1 MARARTGGS
10 VKPKL
15 NILAYGPTGAGKSSI
30 LLQMAYFKREDGTP
44 WRILLLDHESG
55 GADEVIEELEA
66 HGIDTRNIYIVYTQ
80 SIKETKDYI
89 NKVRDHEPFYE
100 LDECGDET
108 DDIVKDAY
116 GEQFVADAI
125 ICDGTSVLKLTNTQS
140 LLDLSRKRNKIKAE
154 KANATAEEKFVATA
168 NANLELKDYSQ
179 LNYAGQDL
187 VLTLMACGA
196 HVGITAREKDEQIT
210 VQTDDGKTT
219 SVSTGKKTFDS
230 YKGMDYN
237 VKTILRMFRDENDQ
251 VCCVVEKDRTKRHPV
266 GTILEDPSLL
276 DWEEVVSKGKG
287 HKDFVIKN
295 DLDKAIEA
303 DQKIFEKQMLGADT
317 TSEPVKDTSADDIA
331 ALRSG
336 IKEAIQKLSPV
347 EKKAMQAK
355 LADAGLPTAYNKVT
369 DTEVLAKILSI
380 VTPA

>member
-1 MARARTGGS
+1 MARARSGGS

-15 NILAYGPTGAGKSSI
+15 NILAYGPTGAGKSTL

-55 GADEVIEELEA
+55 GADEVIDELEN

-108 DDIVKDAY
+108 DEIVKDAY

-125 ICDGTSVLKLTNTQS
+125 ITDGTSVLKLTNTQS

-154 KANATAEEKFVATA
+154 KSGATAEEKFVATA

-196 HVGITAREKDEQIT
+196 HVGITAREKDETIS
-210 VQTDDGKTT
+210 VKGDDGKVT
-219 SVSTGKKTFDS
+219 SVATGKKTFDS

-276 DWEEVVSKGKG
+276 DWEEVVAKGKG
-287 HKDFVIKN
+287 NKDFVLKN

-303 DQKIFEKQMLGADT
+303 DQKIFEKQMLGSDAAADT
-317 TSEPVKDTSADDIA
+317 AKDASSDDVATLKAEIKA
-331 ALRSG
+331 A
-336 IKEAIQKLSPV
+336 ITKLSPV
-347 EKKAMQAK
+347 EKKEMQSK
-355 LADAGLPTAYNKVT
+355 LTEKNLPTAYTKVNSV
-369 DTEVLAKILSI
+369 DVLTKILEI
-380 VTPA
+380 VNG

>member
-1 MARARTGGS
+1 MARARSGGS

-15 NILAYGPTGAGKSSI
+15 NILAYGPTGAGKSSL
-30 LLQMAYFKREDGTP
+30 LLQMAYFKRDDGTP

-55 GADEVIEELEA
+55 GADEVIEELEN

-108 DDIVKDAY
+108 DEIVKDAY
-116 GEQFVADAI
+116 GDQFVADAI
-125 ICDGTSVLKLTNTQS
+125 ITDGTSVLKLTNTQS

-154 KANATAEEKFVATA
+154 KSGATAEEKFVATA

-196 HVGITAREKDEQIT
+196 HVGITAREKDETIS
-210 VQTDDGKTT
+210 VQGDDGKVT
-219 SVSTGKKTFDS
+219 SVATGKKTFDS

-251 VCCVVEKDRTKRHPV
+251 VCCVVEKDRTKRYPV

-276 DWEEVVSKGKG
+276 DWEDVVTKGKG
-287 HKDFVIKN
+287 NKDFVLKN

-303 DQKIFEKQMLGADT
+303 DQKIFEKQMLGSDAEADT
-317 TSEPVKDTSADDIA
+317 AKDTSSDDIA
-331 ALRSG
+331 ALKAE
-336 IKEAIQKLSPV
+336 IKAAIQKLSPV
-347 EKKAMQAK
+347 EKKDMQGKLTEAK
-355 LADAGLPTAYNKVT
+355 LPTAYTKVT
-369 DTEVLAKILSI
+369 DQETLAKILSI
-380 VTPA
+380 VAQ

>member
-1 MARARTGGS
+1 MARARSGGS

-44 WRILLLDHESG
+44 WRILFLDHESG
-55 GADEVIEELEA
+55 GADEAIEELEKN
-66 HGIDTRNIYIVYTQ
+66 GVDTRNIYIVYTQ

-100 LDECGDET
+100 LDEYGDET
-108 DDIVKDAY
+108 DEIVKDAY

-125 ICDGTSVLKLTNTQS
+125 ITDGTSVLKLTNTQS

-154 KANATAEEKFVATA
+154 KSGATAEEKFVATA

-187 VLTLMACGA
+187 VLTLMACGV
-196 HVGITAREKDEQIT
+196 HVGITAREKDEQVT
-210 VQTDDGKTT
+210 VQTDDGKTM
-219 SVSTGKKTFDS
+219 SVATGKKTFDS

-237 VKTILRMFRDENDQ
+237 VKTILRMFRDEDDQ

-266 GTILEDPSLL
+266 GTVLEDPSLL
-276 DWEEVVSKGKG
+276 DWETVVSSGHGK
-287 HKDFVIKN
+287 KDFVIKN

-303 DQKIFEKQMLGADT
+303 DQKIFEKQMLGAD
-317 TSEPVKDTSADDIA
+317 SAAEEKADNASNAAAELKAQIKAAISKLNPVQKNE
-331 ALRSG
+331 
-336 IKEAIQKLSPV
+336 IK
-347 EKKAMQAK
+347 AK
-355 LADAGLPTAYNKVT
+355 LTENNLPVQYNKETNV
-369 DTEVLAKILSI
+369 DTLKQILDLI
-380 VTPA
+380 TE

>member
-1 MARARTGGS
+1 MARARNGGS

-55 GADEVIEELEA
+55 GADEAIEELEKN
-66 HGIDTRNIYIVYTQ
+66 GIDTRNIYIVYTQ
-80 SIKETKDYI
+80 SVKETKDYI

-100 LDECGDET
+100 LDEYGDET
-108 DDIVKDAY
+108 DEIVKDAY

-125 ICDGTSVLKLTNTQS
+125 ITDGTTVLKLTNTQS

-154 KANATAEEKFVATA
+154 KSGATAEEKFVATA

-196 HVGITAREKDEQIT
+196 HVGITAREKDEQVT

-219 SVSTGKKTFDS
+219 SVYTGKKTFDS

-251 VCCVVEKDRTKRHPV
+251 VCCVVEKDRTKRYAA
-266 GTILEDPSLL
+266 GTVLEDPSLL
-276 DWEEVVSKGKG
+276 DWEEIVTSGHGKR
-287 HKDFVIKN
+287 DFVIKN

-303 DQKIFEKQMLGADT
+303 DQKIFEKQMLGADST
-317 TSEPVKDTSADDIA
+317 PEVTSPVNNNVAELQA
-331 ALRSG
+331 E
-336 IKEAIQKLSPV
+336 IKVKVNGFNPV
-347 EKKAMQAK
+347 EKKAMKEK
-355 LADAGLPTAYNKVT
+355 LTKANLPTAFNKVT
-369 DTEVLAKILSI
+369 DEEVLKKILAVVSE
-380 VTPA
+380 

>member
-1 MARARTGGS
+1 MARARNGGS

-15 NILAYGPTGAGKSSI
+15 NILAYGPTGAGKSTI
-30 LLQMAYFKREDGTP
+30 LLNMAYFKREDGTP
-44 WRILLLDHESG
+44 WRILLIDNESG
-55 GADEVIEELEA
+55 GADEAIDELEKN
-66 HGIDTRNIYIVYTQ
+66 GVDTRNIYIVYTQ
-80 SIKETKDYI
+80 SVKETKDYI

-125 ICDGTSVLKLTNTQS
+125 IVDGTSVLKLTNTQS

-154 KANATAEEKFVATA
+154 KSGATAEEKFVATA

-179 LNYAGQDL
+179 LNYSGQDL

-196 HVGITAREKDEQIT
+196 HVGITAREKDEQVT

-219 SVSTGKKTFDS
+219 SVYTGRKTFDS

-237 VKTILRMFRDENDQ
+237 VKTILRMFRDEDDQ
-251 VCCVVEKDRTKRHPV
+251 VCCVVEKDRTKRYAV
-266 GTILEDPSLL
+266 GTVLDDPSLL
-276 DWEEVVSKGKG
+276 DWEEIVASGHGK
-287 HKDFVIKN
+287 KDFVIKN

-303 DQKIFEKQMLGADT
+303 DQKVFEKQMLGDDSV
-317 TSEPVKDTSADDIA
+317 SEA
-331 ALRSG
+331 AAPKSDNVAELQTA
-336 IKEAIQKLSPV
+336 IKAAVNGLSPV
-347 EKKAMQAK
+347 DKKAMKEK
-355 LADAGLPTAYNKVT
+355 LTKAELPTAFNKVT
-369 DTEVLAKILSI
+369 DEETLKKILAI
-380 VTPA
+380 VSE

>member
-1 MARARTGGS
+1 MARARNGGS

-44 WRILLLDHESG
+44 WRILFLDHESG
-55 GADEVIEELEA
+55 GADEAIEELA
-66 HGIDTRNIYIVYTQ
+66 KNGIDTRNIYIVYTQ

-100 LDECGDET
+100 LDEYGDET
-108 DDIVKDAY
+108 DEIVKDAY

-125 ICDGTSVLKLTNTQS
+125 ITDGTSVLKLTNTQS

-154 KANATAEEKFVATA
+154 KSGATAEEKFVATA

-187 VLTLMACGA
+187 VLTLMACGV
-196 HVGITAREKDEQIT
+196 HVGITAREKDEQIS
-210 VQTDDGKTT
+210 VQTDDGKVTT
-219 SVSTGKKTFDS
+219 VSTGKKTFDS

-237 VKTILRMFRDENDQ
+237 VKTILRMFRDEDDQ
-251 VCCVVEKDRTKRHPV
+251 VCCVVEKDRTKRYPA
-266 GTILEDPSLL
+266 GTVLEDPSLL
-276 DWEEVVSKGKG
+276 DWEEIVSSGHGK
-287 HKDFVIKN
+287 KDFVIKN

-303 DQKIFEKQMLGADT
+303 DQKIFEKQMLGD
-317 TSEPVKDTSADDIA
+317 DSAPEA
-331 ALRSG
+331 AVSKNDNVAELQSA
-336 IKEAIQKLSPV
+336 IKAAVNGLSPV
-347 EKKAMQAK
+347 EKKAMKEK
-355 LADAGLPTAYNKVT
+355 LTKAELPTAFNKVT
-369 DTEVLAKILSI
+369 DEDTLKKILAVVSE
-380 VTPA
+380 

>member
-1 MARARTGGS
+1 MARARNGGS

-55 GADEVIEELEA
+55 GADEAIEELEKN
-66 HGIDTRNIYIVYTQ
+66 GIDTRNIYIVYTQ
-80 SIKETKDYI
+80 SVKETKDYI

-100 LDECGDET
+100 LDEYGEET
-108 DDIVKDAY
+108 DEIVKDAY

-125 ICDGTSVLKLTNTQS
+125 ITDGTSVLKLTNTQS

-154 KANATAEEKFVATA
+154 KSGATAEEKFVATA

-187 VLTLMACGA
+187 VLTLMACGV
-196 HVGITAREKDEQIT
+196 HVGITAREKDEQVT

-219 SVSTGKKTFDS
+219 SVYTGKKTFDS

-237 VKTILRMFRDENDQ
+237 VKTILRMFRDEDDQ
-251 VCCVVEKDRTKRHPV
+251 VCCVVEKDRTKRHAV
-266 GTILEDPSLL
+266 GTVLEDPSLL
-276 DWEEVVSKGKG
+276 DWEEVVTSGHGK
-287 HKDFVIKN
+287 KDFVIKN

-303 DQKIFEKQMLGADT
+303 DQKIFEKQMLGADYAPET
-317 TSEPVKDTSADDIA
+317 EAKANNNVAELQAAIKNAINGLNPVAK
-331 ALRSG
+331 
-336 IKEAIQKLSPV
+336 KEMKEKLT
-347 EKKAMQAK
+347 KAN
-355 LADAGLPTAYNKVT
+355 LPTAFNKVT
-369 DTEVLAKILSI
+369 DEEVLKQILAI
-380 VTPA
+380 VSE

>member
-1 MARARTGGS
+1 MARARSGGS

-15 NILAYGPTGAGKSSI
+15 NIMAYGPTGSGKSTI
-30 LLQMAYFKREDGTP
+30 LMQMSYFKREDGTP
-44 WRILLLDHESG
+44 WRILLIDNESG
-55 GADEVIEELEA
+55 GADEVVEELENN
-66 HGIDTRNIYIVYTQ
+66 GIDTRNIYIVYTQ

-100 LDECGDET
+100 LDDCGEET

-125 ICDGTSVLKLTNTQS
+125 VVDGTSVLKLTNTQS

-154 KANATAEEKFVATA
+154 KSGATAEEKFVATA

-179 LNYAGQDL
+179 LNYTGQDL

-196 HVGITAREKDEQIT
+196 HVGITAREKDET
-210 VQTDDGKTT
+210 VQVKGDDGKVTNVT
-219 SVSTGKKTFDS
+219 TGKKTFDS

-276 DWEEVVSKGKG
+276 DWEDVVTKGQG
-287 HKDFVIKN
+287 NKDFVLKN

-303 DQKIFEKQMLGADT
+303 DYKIFEKQMLGSDATPEKADT
-317 TSEPVKDTSADDIA
+317 SETDAA
-331 ALRSG
+331 ALIAE
-336 IKEAIQKLSPV
+336 IKAVIQKFNPV
-347 EKKAMQAK
+347 EKKEMQGK
-355 LADAGLPTAYNKVT
+355 LTAAGLPTAYNKVKDVET
-369 DTEVLAKILSI
+369 LGKILSI
-380 VTPA
+380 VAK

>member
-1 MARARTGGS
+1 MARARNGGS

-44 WRILLLDHESG
+44 WRILFLDHESG
-55 GADEVIEELEA
+55 GADEAIDELA
-66 HGIDTRNIYIVYTQ
+66 NNGIDTRNIYIVYTQ

-100 LDECGDET
+100 LDEYGEET
-108 DDIVKDAY
+108 DEIVKDAY

-125 ICDGTSVLKLTNTQS
+125 ITDGTSVLKLTNTQS

-154 KANATAEEKFVATA
+154 KSGATAEEKFVATA

-187 VLTLMACGA
+187 VLTLMACGV
-196 HVGITAREKDEQIT
+196 HVGITAREKDEQIS
-210 VQTDDGKTT
+210 VQTEDGKVT

-251 VCCVVEKDRTKRHPV
+251 VCCVVEKDRTKRYPA

-276 DWEEVVSKGKG
+276 DWEEIVSSGHGK
-287 HKDFVIKN
+287 KDFVIKN

-303 DQKIFEKQMLGADT
+303 DQKIFEKQMLGGD
-317 TSEPVKDTSADDIA
+317 SVKDETENNNTADYQ
-331 ALRSG
+331 
-336 IKEAIQKLSPV
+336 AIQAEIKSIVSVLSPV
-347 EKKAMQAK
+347 AKKEMKAK
-355 LADAGLPTAYNKVT
+355 LEAAGLPVSYNKVT
-369 DTEVLAKILSI
+369 DVAILNKILEVVS
-380 VTPA
+380 A

>member
-1 MARARTGGS
+1 MARARNGGS

-15 NILAYGPTGAGKSSI
+15 NILAYGPTGAGKSTI

-55 GADEVIEELEA
+55 GADEAIEELEKN
-66 HGIDTRNIYIVYTQ
+66 GIDTRNIYIVYTQ

-100 LDECGDET
+100 LDDCGDET
-108 DDIVKDAY
+108 DEIVKDAY
-116 GEQFVADAI
+116 GNQFVPDAI
-125 ICDGTSVLKLTNTQS
+125 ITDGTSVLKLTNTQS

-154 KANATAEEKFVATA
+154 KSGATAEEKFVATA

-187 VLTLMACGA
+187 VLTLMACGV
-196 HVGITAREKDEQIT
+196 HVGITAREKDETIT

-237 VKTILRMFRDENDQ
+237 VKTILRMFRDEDDQ

-276 DWEEVVSKGKG
+276 DWEEVVSSGNNKKE
-287 HKDFVIKN
+287 FIIKN

-303 DQKIFEKQMLGADT
+303 DQKIFEKQMLGGDSV
-317 TSEPVKDTSADDIA
+317 SEVA
-331 ALRSG
+331 APKNDNVAELQAA
-336 IKEAIQKLSPV
+336 IKSVVNGLSPV
-347 EKKAMQAK
+347 EKKAMKEK
-355 LADAGLPTAYNKVT
+355 LTKAELPTAFNKVT
-369 DTEVLAKILSI
+369 DEDTLKKILAAVSE
-380 VTPA
+380 

>member
-1 MARARTGGS
+1 MARARSGGS

-15 NILAYGPTGAGKSSI
+15 NILAYGPTGAGKSTL

-44 WRILLLDHESG
+44 WRILFLDHESG
-55 GADEVIEELEA
+55 GADEVIEDLEKN
-66 HGIDTRNIYIVYTQ
+66 GIDTRNIYIVYTQ

-100 LDECGDET
+100 LDECGEET
-108 DDIVKDAY
+108 DEIVKDAY
-116 GEQFVADAI
+116 GEQFVPDAI
-125 ICDGTSVLKLTNTQS
+125 ITDGTSVLKLTNTQS

-154 KANATAEEKFVATA
+154 KSGATAEEKFVATA

-187 VLTLMACGA
+187 VLTLMACGV

-210 VQTDDGKTT
+210 VKTDDGKTT
-219 SVSTGKKTFDS
+219 TVSTGKKTFDS

-237 VKTILRMFRDENDQ
+237 VKTILRMFRDEDDQ

-276 DWEEVVSKGKG
+276 DWEEVVSNGRGK
-287 HKDFVIKN
+287 KDFVIKN

-303 DQKIFEKQMLGADT
+303 DQKIFEKQMLGGDSA
-317 TSEPVKDTSADDIA
+317 SETAAPKNDNVSELQSAIKA
-331 ALRSG
+331 AVNG
-336 IKEAIQKLSPV
+336 LSPV
-347 EKKAMQAK
+347 EKKAMKDK
-355 LADAGLPTAYNKVT
+355 LTDADLPTAFNKVT
-369 DTEVLAKILSI
+369 DEEILKKILAI
-380 VTPA
+380 VSK

>member
-1 MARARTGGS
+1 MARARNGGS

-44 WRILLLDHESG
+44 WRILFLDHESG
-55 GADEVIEELEA
+55 GADEAIEELGKN
-66 HGIDTRNIYIVYTQ
+66 GIDTRNIYIVYTQ

-100 LDECGDET
+100 LDEYGEET
-108 DDIVKDAY
+108 DEIVKDAY

-125 ICDGTSVLKLTNTQS
+125 ITDGTSVLKLTNTQS

-154 KANATAEEKFVATA
+154 KSGATAEERFVATA

-187 VLTLMACGA
+187 VLTLMACGV
-196 HVGITAREKDEQIT
+196 HVGITAREKDEQIS
-210 VQTDDGKTT
+210 VQTEDGKVT
-219 SVSTGKKTFDS
+219 SVSTGRKTFDS

-251 VCCVVEKDRTKRHPV
+251 VCCVVEKDRTKRYPA

-276 DWEEVVSKGKG
+276 DWEEIVSSG
-287 HKDFVIKN
+287 HDKKDFVIKN

-303 DQKIFEKQMLGADT
+303 DQKIFEKQMLGDDSAKAE
-317 TSEPVKDTSADDIA
+317 SEDNNA
-331 ALRSG
+331 ANYQAVQAE
-336 IKEAIQKLSPV
+336 IKSIVSVLSPV
-347 EKKAMQAK
+347 AKKEMKAK
-355 LADAGLPTAYNKVT
+355 LEAAGLPISYNKVT
-369 DTEVLAKILSI
+369 DIEVLNKILKI
-380 VTPA
+380 VSA

>member
-1 MARARTGGS
+1 MARARNGGS

-44 WRILLLDHESG
+44 WRILFLDHESG
-55 GADEVIEELEA
+55 GADEAIDELA
-66 HGIDTRNIYIVYTQ
+66 NNGIDTRNIYIVYTQ

-100 LDECGDET
+100 LDEYGEET
-108 DDIVKDAY
+108 DEIVKDAY

-125 ICDGTSVLKLTNTQS
+125 ITDGTSVLKLTNTQS

-154 KANATAEEKFVATA
+154 KSGATAEEKFVATA

-187 VLTLMACGA
+187 VLTLMACGV
-196 HVGITAREKDEQIT
+196 HVGITAREKDEQIS
-210 VQTDDGKTT
+210 VQTEDGKVT

-251 VCCVVEKDRTKRHPV
+251 VCCVVEKDRTKRYPA

-276 DWEEVVSKGKG
+276 DWEEIVSSGHGK
-287 HKDFVIKN
+287 KDFVIKN

-303 DQKIFEKQMLGADT
+303 DQKIFEKQMLGSDSSKEEVENNNVADYQ
-317 TSEPVKDTSADDIA
+317 
-331 ALRSG
+331 
-336 IKEAIQKLSPV
+336 AIQAEIKSIVSVLSPIA
-347 EKKAMQAK
+347 KKEMKAK
-355 LADAGLPTAYNKVT
+355 LEAAGLPISYNKIT
-369 DTEVLAKILSI
+369 DMETLNKILEVVS
-380 VTPA
+380 A

>member
-1 MARARTGGS
+1 MARARSGGS

-15 NILAYGPTGAGKSSI
+15 NILAYGPTGAGKSSL

-55 GADEVIEELEA
+55 GADEVVEELENN
-66 HGIDTRNIYIVYTQ
+66 GIDTRNIYIVYTQ

-108 DDIVKDAY
+108 DEVVKDAY

-125 ICDGTSVLKLTNTQS
+125 ITDGTSVLKLTNTQS

-154 KANATAEEKFVATA
+154 KSGATAEEKFVATA

-196 HVGITAREKDEQIT
+196 HVGITAREKDETIS
-210 VQTDDGKTT
+210 VQGDDGKVT
-219 SVSTGKKTFDS
+219 SVATGKKTFDS

-251 VCCVVEKDRTKRHPV
+251 VCCAVEKDRTKRYPV

-276 DWEEVVSKGKG
+276 DWDEVVAKGKG
-287 HKDFVIKN
+287 NKDFVLKN
-295 DLDKAIEA
+295 DLNKAIET
-303 DQKIFEKQMLGADT
+303 DQKIFEKQMLGSDAANET
-317 TSEPVKDTSADDIA
+317 VKDTAAEDIA
-331 ALRSG
+331 ALKAE
-336 IKEAIQKLSPV
+336 IKEAIQKLNPI
-347 EKKAMQAK
+347 EKKEMQGKLTEAK
-355 LADAGLPTAYNKVT
+355 LPTAYNKVNDQET
-369 DTEVLAKILSI
+369 LAKILAI
-380 VTPA
+380 VAQ

>member
-1 MARARTGGS
+1 MARARSGGS

-15 NILAYGPTGAGKSSI
+15 NILAYGPTGAGKSSL
-30 LLQMAYFKREDGTP
+30 LLQMAYFKRDDGTP

-55 GADEVIEELEA
+55 GADEAVEELEN

-100 LDECGDET
+100 LDDCGEET
-108 DDIVKDAY
+108 DEIVKDAY

-125 ICDGTSVLKLTNTQS
+125 IADGTSVLKLTNTQS

-179 LNYAGQDL
+179 LNYTGQDL
-187 VLTLMACGA
+187 VLTLMACGV
-196 HVGITAREKDEQIT
+196 HVGITAREKDETIS
-210 VQTDDGKTT
+210 VKGDDGKVT
-219 SVSTGKKTFDS
+219 SVATGKKTFDS

-276 DWEEVVSKGKG
+276 DWEEVVAKGKG
-287 HKDFVIKN
+287 SKDFVLKN

-303 DQKIFEKQMLGADT
+303 DQKIFEKQMLGSDATTDT
-317 TSEPVKDTSADDIA
+317 TNNTSADDIA
-331 ALRSG
+331 ALKAE
-336 IKEAIQKLSPV
+336 IKAAIQKLSPV
-347 EKKAMQAK
+347 EKKEMQSK
-355 LADAGLPTAYNKVT
+355 LTAAGLPTAYTKVT
-369 DTEVLAKILSI
+369 DTETLAKILSI
-380 VTPA
+380 VAQ

>member
-1 MARARTGGS
+1 MARARSGGS

-55 GADEVIEELEA
+55 GADEAIEELGKN
-66 HGIDTRNIYIVYTQ
+66 GIDTRNIYIVYTQ
-80 SIKETKDYI
+80 SVKETKDYI
-89 NKVRDHEPFYE
+89 NKVRDREPFYE
-100 LDECGDET
+100 LDEYGDET
-108 DDIVKDAY
+108 DEIVKDAY
-116 GEQFVADAI
+116 GEQFVPDAI
-125 ICDGTSVLKLTNTQS
+125 ITDGTSVLKLTNTQS

-154 KANATAEEKFVATA
+154 KSGATAEEKFVATA

-187 VLTLMACGA
+187 VLTLMACGV
-196 HVGITAREKDEQIT
+196 HVGITAREKDEQIS
-210 VQTDDGKTT
+210 VRTDDGKVT

-251 VCCVVEKDRTKRHPV
+251 VCCVVEKDRTKRYPA
-266 GTILEDPSLL
+266 GTVLEDPSLL
-276 DWEEVVSKGKG
+276 DWEEIVSSGRGK
-287 HKDFVIKN
+287 KDFVIKN

-303 DQKIFEKQMLGADT
+303 DQKIFEKQMLGADYT
-317 TSEPVKDTSADDIA
+317 PETPAPVNNNVVELQAE
-331 ALRSG
+331 
-336 IKEAIQKLSPV
+336 IKEKINGLNPV
-347 EKKAMQAK
+347 EKKAMKDK
-355 LADAGLPTAYNKVT
+355 LTKAELPVAYTKVT
-369 DTEVLAKILSI
+369 DTEVLKQILEI
-380 VTPA
+380 VSE

>member
-1 MARARTGGS
+1 MARARNGGS

-55 GADEVIEELEA
+55 GADEAIEELEKN
-66 HGIDTRNIYIVYTQ
+66 GVDTRNIYIVYTQ
-80 SIKETKDYI
+80 SVKETKDYI
-89 NKVRDHEPFYE
+89 NKVRDREPFYE
-100 LDECGDET
+100 LDEYGDET
-108 DDIVKDAY
+108 DEIVKDAY

-125 ICDGTSVLKLTNTQS
+125 ITDGTTVLKLTNTQS

-154 KANATAEEKFVATA
+154 KSGATAEEKFVATA

-196 HVGITAREKDEQIT
+196 HVGITAREKDEQVT
-210 VQTDDGKTT
+210 VQTDDGKTA
-219 SVSTGKKTFDS
+219 SVYTGKKTFDS

-251 VCCVVEKDRTKRHPV
+251 VCCVVEKDRTKRYSA
-266 GTILEDPSLL
+266 GTVLEDPSLL
-276 DWEEVVSKGKG
+276 DWEEVVASGNGK
-287 HKDFVIKN
+287 KDFVIKN

-303 DQKIFEKQMLGADT
+303 DQKIFEKQMLGADST
-317 TSEPVKDTSADDIA
+317 TEVAAPSNNNVVELQAEIKSAVNG
-331 ALRSG
+331 LN
-336 IKEAIQKLSPV
+336 PV
-347 EKKAMQAK
+347 EKKSMKEK
-355 LADAGLPTAYNKVT
+355 LTKANLPTAFNKVT
-369 DTEVLAKILSI
+369 DEEVLKQILAI
-380 VTPA
+380 VAGD

>member
-30 LLQMAYFKREDGTP
+30 LLQMAYFKRDDGTP

-100 LDECGDET
+100 LDEYGEET

-154 KANATAEEKFVATA
+154 KSGATAEEKFVATA

-196 HVGITAREKDEQIT
+196 HVGITAREKDEQVT

-251 VCCVVEKDRTKRHPV
+251 VCCVVEKDRTKRHTV
-266 GTILEDPSLL
+266 GTVLEDPSLL
-276 DWEEVVSKGKG
+276 DWEEVVSKGKE

-303 DQKIFEKQMLGADT
+303 DQKIFEKQMLGSDYTAEPTQD
-317 TSEPVKDTSADDIA
+317 TSEADVA
-331 ALRSG
+331 ALKAEINAAVS
-336 IKEAIQKLSPV
+336 KLSPV
-347 EKKAMQAK
+347 EKKEMKSK
-355 LADAGLPTAYNKVT
+355 LIAAGLPVAYPKETNPET
-369 DTEVLAKILSI
+369 LAKILSI
-380 VTPA
+380 VAP

>member
-1 MARARTGGS
+1 MARARSGGS

-55 GADEVIEELEA
+55 GADEAIEELEKN
-66 HGIDTRNIYIVYTQ
+66 GIDTRNIYIVYTQ

-100 LDECGDET
+100 LDEYGEET
-108 DDIVKDAY
+108 DEIVKDAY

-125 ICDGTSVLKLTNTQS
+125 ITDGTSVLKLTNTQS

-154 KANATAEEKFVATA
+154 KSGATAEEKFVATA

-187 VLTLMACGA
+187 VLTLMACGV
-196 HVGITAREKDEQIT
+196 HVGITAREKDEQIS
-210 VQTDDGKTT
+210 VQTDDGKVT
-219 SVSTGKKTFDS
+219 SVSTGRKTFDS

-237 VKTILRMFRDENDQ
+237 VKTILRMFRDEDDQ
-251 VCCVVEKDRTKRHPV
+251 VCCVVEKDRTKRYPA
-266 GTILEDPSLL
+266 GTVLEDPSLL
-276 DWEEVVSKGKG
+276 DWEEIVSSGHGK
-287 HKDFVIKN
+287 KEFVIKN

-303 DQKIFEKQMLGADT
+303 DQKIFEKQMLGDDSV
-317 TSEPVKDTSADDIA
+317 SEAAAPKNDNVAELQASIKSAVN
-331 ALRSG
+331 G
-336 IKEAIQKLSPV
+336 LSPV
-347 EKKAMQAK
+347 EKKAMKEK
-355 LADAGLPTAYNKVT
+355 LTKAELPTAFNKVT
-369 DTEVLAKILSI
+369 DEETLKKILEVVSE
-380 VTPA
+380 

>member
-1 MARARTGGS
+1 MARARSGGS

-15 NILAYGPTGAGKSSI
+15 NILAYGPTGAGKSTL

-55 GADEVIEELEA
+55 GADEVIEELED

-108 DDIVKDAY
+108 DEIVKDAY
-116 GEQFVADAI
+116 GEQFVPDAI
-125 ICDGTSVLKLTNTQS
+125 ITDGTSVLKLTNTQS

-179 LNYAGQDL
+179 LNYTGQDL
-187 VLTLMACGA
+187 VLTLMACGV
-196 HVGITAREKDEQIT
+196 HVGITAREKDETIS
-210 VQTDDGKTT
+210 VKGDDGKVT
-219 SVSTGKKTFDS
+219 SVATGKKTFDS

-237 VKTILRMFRDENDQ
+237 VKTILRMFRDDNDQ
-251 VCCVVEKDRTKRHPV
+251 VCCVVEKDRTKRYPV

-276 DWEEVVSKGKG
+276 DWEEVVAKGKG
-287 HKDFVIKN
+287 GKDFVLKN

-303 DQKIFEKQMLGADT
+303 DQKIFEKQMLGSDTATDT
-317 TSEPVKDTSADDIA
+317 TKDTAAEDIA
-331 ALRSG
+331 ALKAE
-336 IKEAIQKLSPV
+336 IKAAIQKLNPV
-347 EKKAMQAK
+347 EKKEMQGK
-355 LADAGLPTAYNKVT
+355 LTAAGLPTAYTKENNC
-369 DTEVLAKILSI
+369 EVLANILKII
-380 VTPA
+380 IA

>member
-1 MARARTGGS
+1 MARARNGGS

-15 NILAYGPTGAGKSSI
+15 NILAYGPTGAGKSTI

-55 GADEVIEELEA
+55 GADEAIEELEKN
-66 HGIDTRNIYIVYTQ
+66 GIDTRNIYIVYTQ
-80 SIKETKDYI
+80 SVKETKDYI

-100 LDECGDET
+100 LDEYGDET
-108 DDIVKDAY
+108 DEIVKDAY

-125 ICDGTSVLKLTNTQS
+125 ITDGTTVLKLTNTQS

-154 KANATAEEKFVATA
+154 KSGATAEEKFVATA

-219 SVSTGKKTFDS
+219 SVTTGKKTFDS

-251 VCCVVEKDRTKRHPV
+251 VCCVVEKDRTKRYSA
-266 GTILEDPSLL
+266 GTVLEDPSLL
-276 DWEEVVSKGKG
+276 DWEEIVSSGRGK
-287 HKDFVIKN
+287 KDFVIKN

-303 DQKIFEKQMLGADT
+303 DQKIFEKQMLGADYT
-317 TSEPVKDTSADDIA
+317 PEVAAAPSNNNVAELQAEIKAKVNGLNPV
-331 ALRSG
+331 
-336 IKEAIQKLSPV
+336 Q
-347 EKKAMQAK
+347 KKAMKEK
-355 LADAGLPTAYNKVT
+355 LTKAELPTAFNKVT
-369 DTEVLAKILSI
+369 DEEVLKQILAI
-380 VTPA
+380 VSE